1 MNSKINTVLL
11 VVVILLL
18 GAGFWMINKK
28 PVVNTPPVVATT
40 PAISG
45 DVGNFV
51 SFSVAPGTTVSGVIK
66 ATGSLTGGY
75 FFEANMGVKIL
86 DANKNVLKSTN
97 GTATS
102 DWMTSD
108 PVSFTTT
115 LDFTGIPAG
124 QGYIRLHNDNPSG
137 MPENDKYIDI
147 PVVFQ

>member
-1 MNSKINTVLL
+1 
-11 VVVILLL
+11 
-18 GAGFWMINKK
+18 MINKK
-28 PVVNTPPVVATT
+28 PAVVTPPGAVTPITQT

-51 SFSVAPGTTVSGVIK
+51 SFSIAPGATVSGVIK

-102 DWMTSD
+102 DWMTGDS
-108 PVSFTTT
+108 VSFTTT

-124 QGYIRLHNDNPSG
+124 SGYIRLHNDNPSG

-147 PVVFQ
+147 PVVIQ

>member
-51 SFSVAPGTTVSGVIK
+51 SFSIAPGSTVSGVMA
-66 ATGSLTGGY
+66 ATGSVKGAY
-75 FFEANMGVKIL
+75 FFEANMIAQIL
-86 DANKNVLKSTN
+86 DANKNILKSAPAA
-97 GTATS
+97 ATT
-102 DWMTSD
+102 D
-108 PVSFTTT
+108 
-115 LDFTGIPAG
+115 
-124 QGYIRLHNDNPSG
+124 
-137 MPENDKYIDI
+137 
-147 PVVFQ
+147 

>member
-75 FFEANMGVKIL
+75 FFEANMVVKIL

-102 DWMTSD
+102 DWMTGDS
-108 PVSFTTT
+108 VSFTTT
-115 LDFTGIPAG
+115 LDFAGIPAG